1 MKKLLMLAAV
11 AAIAAG
17 CSVTKINYKKDA
29 DGVCEY
35 RVYHNSHWLKTE
47 ADALHGSMT
56 GDGKFSISGEG
67 MKTSPSEEF
76 NRAMQTYMSTFI
88 QLAQIAAAAY
98 NPSASAANISRG
110 DAGNISRGDAET
122 RSLGEAGSAAPD
134 PAEGGSKNLRDSAT
148 PREENTGAGN
158 DCPGGSC
165 TTGECVD
172 GSCTDSEAN

>member
-1 MKKLLMLAAV
+1 MKKILMLAAL

-17 CSVTKINYKKDA
+17 CSATKVNYTRSA
-29 DGVCEY
+29 DGTVEY

-76 NRAMQTYMSTFI
+76 NRAMQTYMSTFV

-98 NPSASAANISRG
+98 NPSSSASAA
-110 DAGNISRGDAET
+110 NISRGDAET
-122 RSLGEAGSAAPD
+122 RSLGEAGVATPD
-134 PAEGGSKNLRDSAT
+134 PAEGGDNNNLSASA
-148 PREENTGAGN
+148 PLREENTG
-158 DCPGGSC
+158 
-165 TTGECVD
+165 TGE
-172 GSCTDSEAN
+172 AK